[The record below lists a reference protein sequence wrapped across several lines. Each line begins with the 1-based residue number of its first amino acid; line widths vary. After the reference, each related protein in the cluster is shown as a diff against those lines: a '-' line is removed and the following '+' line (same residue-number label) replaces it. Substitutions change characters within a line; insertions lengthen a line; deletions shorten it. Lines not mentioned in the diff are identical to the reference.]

1 MKYEGD
7 LYGDGHNANLLVGI
21 DQFGR
26 TFHAVTGEKQN
37 REVGIFYF
45 LWMGQPFGDNI
56 YNTRELIEKYG
67 ISKVLLEKDEICP
80 EGQPYYWDEPLWG
93 YYNSG
98 DEWVI
103 RKQIELLTL
112 AGIDFLVFDTTNT
125 LTYPSVYKKVMRV
138 ISEYR
143 SEGWEA
149 PQIVFYTHSR
159 SIQTIN
165 GLYNEIYSQNLYPD
179 SWYRV
184 NGKPMIIGYASAEMD
199 IREAKSR
206 SDTSYHPE
214 DLSAELQEFFYIREA
229 RWPNDPV
236 TENSFPYTEW
246 QYPQPM
252 NGNMM
257 SVSVATHPM
266 VPFSFSLTHENWCNW
281 GRGYDVE
288 TGKNISADILEGTF
302 FQSQWDTVLKND
314 PELVF
319 VTGWNEWIAFKS
331 AYGGEYMLCDNVDLE
346 YSRDIEMMK
355 GGYNDAYFI
364 QMIQNLR
371 AYKYDSFDSYYVEP
385 EAKTINLDAGKEQW
399 NEVKTVYRDVGKA
412 NVKRDSYGSSK
423 TIRYTADPAR
433 NNLQEIKVS
442 FDSESLYFLIR
453 TDGEITEPKGE
464 NWMNLFLGTGSP
476 AQKGWE
482 GYEYVVN
489 RSRNG
494 NIADIEILSA
504 DFSGKKCA
512 EAEFVCDGDTLQ
524 IKIPRKDVGLAEKNA
539 FYFKIADD
547 VETPSDIMSYYTSGS
562 SMPMG
567 RLSYQ
572 YFMGK

>member
-7 LYGDGHNANLLVGI
+7 LYGDGYNSNMLVGI

-26 TFHAVTGEKQN
+26 TFRPITGDKEN
-37 REVGIFYF
+37 RDVGIFFF
-45 LWMGQPFGDNI
+45 LWLGQPFGDNI
-56 YNTRELIEKYG
+56 YNNRELFEKYG
-67 ISKVLLEKDEICP
+67 VSKVLLESDSICP
-80 EGQPYYWDEPLWG
+80 EGQPYFWDEPLWG
-93 YYNSG
+93 YYNSA

-112 AGIDFLVFDTTNT
+112 AGVDFLVFDTTNT
-125 LTYPSVYKKVMRV
+125 LTYSAVYKRIMKV

-143 SEGWEA
+143 SEGWDA
-149 PQIVFYTHSR
+149 PQVAFYTHSR

-165 GLYNEIYSQNLYPD
+165 NLYNECYSQNIYPD

-184 NGKPMIIGYASAEMD
+184 DGKPMIIGYQSAAMD
-199 IREAKSR
+199 IAEARSR
-206 SDTSYHPE
+206 SDKEYEPE
-214 DLSAELQEFFYIREA
+214 ELSKEIRDFFTIREA
-229 RWPNDPV
+229 RWPNDEV
-236 TENSFPYTEW
+236 RENSFPYTEW

-281 GRGYDVE
+281 GRGYNVK
-288 TGKNISADILEGTF
+288 TGKNIHEDILEGTF
-302 FQSQWDTVLKND
+302 FQSGWDTVLKND

-364 QMIQNLR
+364 QLIQNIR
-371 AYKYDSFDSYYVEP
+371 AYKSESFDGYYVEP
-385 EAKTINLDAGKEQW
+385 EAKTIDIYAGPDQW
-399 NEVKTVYRDVGKA
+399 RDIAAVYRDIGRD
-412 NVKRDSYGSSK
+412 NIKRDSYGSSK
-423 TIRYTADPAR
+423 VVRYTADPKR
-433 NNLQEIKVS
+433 NNLQEIKIA
-442 FDSESLYFLIR
+442 FDANAIYFMIR
-453 TDGEITEPKGE
+453 AEDDITPPSGE
-464 NWMNLFLGTGSP
+464 NWMNLLIGTGTPSL
-476 AQKGWE
+476 KGWE
-482 GYEYVVN
+482 GYEYIIN
-489 RSRNG
+489 RERNG
-494 NIADIEILSA
+494 NTAKIEKLA
-504 DFSGKKCA
+504 NDFGKMECA
-512 EAEFVCDGDTLQ
+512 EAEFVLSGNLFQ
-524 IKIPRKDVGLAEKNA
+524 MKIPRSAVGLTDINS
-539 FYFKIADD
+539 FYFKVADGVD
-547 VETPSDIMSYYTSGS
+547 NISDIMSYYVSGS
-562 SMPMG
+562 SLPMG